1 MKSLNKKPYSPIL
14 AALCLIFLITG
25 CTSSSTK
32 EENKDT
38 TENYQKKIDSIKQEV
53 RLSAELQSVLDK
65 FPAQM
70 EITMALEKAKA
81 GYYYDITNSPDNVAK
96 YTTEKSK
103 ALNLGVYSADLSYS
117 VAYNRTD
124 ETNKFV
130 YCTSKLTDELGL
142 SGVYD
147 QTTKDKLK
155 KYSNHKDSLIA
166 LTSSLAAQTKNFL
179 SENDRSEVAVLIVT
193 GGFAEGIFLAS
204 ALGEMAVRDNSKIMG
219 VIAGQKENYEN
230 LMQILSV
237 YKKDPEIQPVVDAM
251 GMLKCLWIDYGID
264 YGKKIPL
271 EKVVEISNLTKR
283 VRESLVK

>member
-1 MKSLNKKPYSPIL
+1 MKSLNKKFGSSIL
-14 AALCLIFLITG
+14 AALCVVFLIAG
-25 CTSSSTK
+25 CIRSSTK
-32 EENKDT
+32 EENKGT
-38 TENYQKKIDSIKQEV
+38 SENYLKKIDSIKEEI

-70 EITMALEKAKA
+70 EISMALEKAKA
-81 GYYYDITNSPDNVAK
+81 GYYFEITNSPGNVAK

-103 ALNLGVYSADLSYS
+103 ALNLGVYSADLNYS

-130 YCTSKLTDELGL
+130 YCTSKLADELGL

-147 QTTKDKLK
+147 QPTKDKLK
-155 KYSNHKDSLIA
+155 KYSNNKDSMIA
-166 LTSSLAAQTKNFL
+166 LTSSLSDQTKSFL
-179 SENDRSEVAVLIVT
+179 SENDRNEVAVLIAA

-237 YKKDPEIQPVVDAM
+237 YKKDPEIKPIVDAM
-251 GMLKCLWIDYGID
+251 DMLKCLWINYGID
-264 YGKKIPL
+264 HGKKIPH
-271 EKVVEISNLTKR
+271 EKSVEISNLTKR